1 MSTRHKMTFGLLKS
15 SSHAYICRLRNSYR
29 SKNDQGGACLA
40 ADRSYSQVLAR
51 RLAQLRTSR
60 RLRESDQQQHMQNN
74 KINSNEQP
82 NKYHEMIRHDF
93 RKSSYIEI
101 FNLEFF

>member
-1 MSTRHKMTFGLLKS
+1 MSTRHKITFGLIKS

-29 SKNDQGGACLA
+29 SKNDQGGACLV
-40 ADRSYSQVLAR
+40 ADRSYSRVLARSLAR
-51 RLAQLRTSR
+51 RLAQLRMSR
-60 RLRESDQQQHMQNN
+60 RLRESNERQHMQKN
-74 KINSNEQP
+74 NEQP

-93 RKSSYIEI
+93 RKSSYIEV